1 MTRYSFSGH
10 ESFYCKSLW
19 LKKGFVTKGQ
29 EVNWPNT
36 LNEWYLTKSKKG
48 GSYILVNLET
58 NKEKYYNLD
67 AGRYIDKAPARMPA
81 ASDKMRMIYCYCFK
95 PNGDKIKF
103 W

>member
-1 MTRYSFSGH
+1 MQMKKYL
-10 ESFYCKSLW
+10 LW
-19 LKKGFVTKGQ
+19 LFGITMM
-29 EVNWPNT
+29 
-36 LNEWYLTKSKKG
+36 LTAC
-48 GSYILVNLET
+48 NQ
-58 NKEKYYNLD
+58 NNPEKYYNPD